1 MTAYDFLYDGI
12 RLSDKGFTICQ
23 FDNGGTET
31 VSNGSQIVF
40 NTVPTMFGRKH
51 ELISSSY
58 DTYIT
63 ATFQICKKDCDNPD
77 SYSISLAEERQIMRW
92 LNRSSFHRMVFLE
105 DEWEDIYF
113 EASFNVAAIKM
124 DGVTV
129 GFELTMTTNRPYAC
143 IEYTATI
150 TTDGNSASVAY
161 SGIDIDTHQYPSD
174 DIVLAVVTDDE
185 GFIYPKEVRVTM
197 ADAGDLTI
205 KNATAGR
212 ETIIENCT
220 ANEQISLKYP
230 VITSNASSHDLP
242 TDFNWDFF
250 CIASEYGLTVNK
262 LEINTPCTVVI
273 TFESAVKINV

>member
-1 MTAYDFLYDGI
+1 MKAKDFQYDGVI
-12 RLSDKGFTICQ
+12 LSDLGYMICR
-23 FDNGGTET
+23 FDAGEGK
-31 VSNGSQIVF
+31 VSNGSQISF
-40 NTVPTMFGRKH
+40 NTVSTRYGRKH
-51 ELISSSY
+51 ELVSSSY
-58 DTYIT
+58 NSYIE
-63 ATFQICKKDCDNPD
+63 ATFQICKKICDGSD
-77 SYSISLAEERQIMRW
+77 IYDISLSEERQIMRW

-105 DEWEDIYF
+105 DEWENIYF

-124 DGVTV
+124 DGATV
-129 GFELTMTTNRPYAC
+129 GFELTMITNRPYAC
-143 IEYTATI
+143 SEYTATI
-150 TTDGNSASVAY
+150 TTDGSSSSVAY
-161 SGIDIDTHQYPSD
+161 SGINIETHQYPSD

-185 GFIYPKEVRVTM
+185 GFIYPKEVKII
-197 ADAGDLTI
+197 ASDGGDITI